1 MNKLFSQSNEE
12 TADSPTSSSQR
23 FAAKW
28 IHIIGSVEAVSLLLL
43 LFVAMPV
50 KYSKYLGENPILV
63 KWLGPVHGWLFVLY
77 LVSVVA
83 VARLLKWRWFH
94 VVLAWGASIVP
105 FGPFVFE
112 AWLRRTVEN
121 KISKR
126 ATDK

>member
-1 MNKLFSQSNEE
+1 MNKLFSQNTEE
-12 TADSPTSSSQR
+12 IADLPISSSQK
-23 FAAKW
+23 FATKW
-28 IHIIGSVEAVSLLLL
+28 IHIIGSAEAVSLLLL

-50 KYSKYLGENPILV
+50 KYLGQNPILV

-112 AWLRRTVEN
+112 AWLRRTFRV
-121 KISKR
+121 KV
-126 ATDK
+126 

>member
-1 MNKLFSQSNEE
+1 MNKLFSQNTEE
-12 TADSPTSSSQR
+12 IADLPISSSQK

-50 KYSKYLGENPILV
+50 KYLGQNPILV

-112 AWLRRTVEN
+112 AWLRRTFEN